1 MVGALC
7 GATGSAEAIPQ
18 EWLGHLRDWPRSV
31 AFMRAVGKRMADQT
45 QSRHALSSV
54 GYPWPGVIPRNLLFF
69 LIVVI
74 HGLRRLLPP
83 Y

>member
-1 MVGALC
+1 
-7 GATGSAEAIPQ
+7 
-18 EWLGHLRDWPRSV
+18 
-31 AFMRAVGKRMADQT
+31 MADQT